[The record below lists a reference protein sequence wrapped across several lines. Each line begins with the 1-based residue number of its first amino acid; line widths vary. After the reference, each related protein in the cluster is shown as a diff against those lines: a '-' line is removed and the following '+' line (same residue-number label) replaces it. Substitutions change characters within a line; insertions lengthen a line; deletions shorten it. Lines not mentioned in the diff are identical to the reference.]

1 LAFFLKYQPSNKK
14 RTRQILAKKRNK
26 DFFKKIEVFDEANFG
41 NLDEQQFLGN
51 LDETQFR
58 CIVVVFSA
66 DLNQM
71 L

>member
-1 LAFFLKYQPSNKK
+1 LQKK
-14 RTRQILAKKRNK
+14 GTKIKKTI
-26 DFFKKIEVFDEANFG
+26 FEVFDEANFG